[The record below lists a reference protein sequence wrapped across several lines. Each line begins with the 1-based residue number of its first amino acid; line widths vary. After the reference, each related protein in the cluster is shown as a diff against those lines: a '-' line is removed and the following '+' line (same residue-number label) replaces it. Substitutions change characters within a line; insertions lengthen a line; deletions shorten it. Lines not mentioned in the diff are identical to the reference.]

1 MLTLFCIALI
11 GSQPIRQVT
20 SHSGVEAFIYS
31 TMASTFD
38 HRPELA
44 MDGDVGTS
52 YLSYGG
58 MSDGD
63 DFRVILSSPV
73 LAKSIRVSTGGNGE
87 NVLTNAVLET
97 TQDGSTYKVATRF
110 GADGIA
116 NAQNLSQRVK
126 AIRIRLRPHEGA
138 SHLQIKEITIDSD
151 VPVTHVQAGPPRGF
165 VDISQA
171 PDLAKWAAKAES
183 QMEAFWPDIDALLY
197 TDKFI
202 PPNAVNVIY
211 TTGPDVT
218 GVAATGG
225 GVMTVNSAY
234 ARRFPNDT
242 GLTVHETAHVVQSGG
257 NPGWLIEAIADYI
270 RWIKF
275 EPQNFTF
282 SINPRT
288 ATPHDPY
295 RTGAAFLG
303 WCEQHYDHRLVT
315 KLNEATRF
323 GDYQDALF
331 EQNCGKP
338 IGTLWKEF
346 MTAYQ
351 TNRAHLFDKPLAPAM
366 QPRELPTV
374 GNGGASIDLPFNEVG
389 IVGDG
394 TKFGSGSG
402 FDGGGAAYSASA
414 LTSPVSVRG
423 VSFNLAAAGQKNILV
438 SKGQE
443 ISLSG
448 SHKSLWI
455 LGASVDGPYR
465 NQALT
470 VNYDDGTSAT
480 FYQNFSDWYE
490 PKSYPGEVV
499 AVKTSYRDM
508 SDGSK
513 DSRPFNVYAYGFALD
528 PGKKLKSITLPS
540 EGGIRILSMNLAD

>member
-1 MLTLFCIALI
+1 MLTIICIALI
-11 GSQPIRQVT
+11 GSQPIRKMA
-20 SHSGVEAFIYS
+20 SNPGVEAFLYS
-31 TMASTFD
+31 TMASTFE

-44 MDGDVGTS
+44 MDGNAGTS
-52 YLSYGG
+52 FLSYGG

-73 LAKSIRVSTGGNGE
+73 LAKSIRVSTGANGE
-87 NVLTNAVLET
+87 NLLTNGVLET
-97 TQDGSTYKVATRF
+97 SQDGLAFKVAARF
-110 GADGIA
+110 GSDGTA
-116 NAQNLSQRVK
+116 SGEQLSQRVK
-126 AIRIRLRPHEGA
+126 EIRIRLKPHEGA
-138 SHLQIKEITIDSD
+138 SHLQINEIAIDSD
-151 VPVTHVQAGPPRGF
+151 IPVTHVQAGPPRGF

-211 TTGPDVT
+211 TTGPGVT

-234 ARRFPNDT
+234 ARRFPKDT

-303 WCEQHYDHRLVT
+303 WCELHYDHRLVT

-323 GDYQDALF
+323 GDYQDGLF
-331 EQNCGKP
+331 EQTCGKP
-338 IGTLWKEF
+338 IGVLWKEF
-346 MTAYQ
+346 ITAYQ
-351 TNRAHLFDKPLAPAM
+351 TNREHLFDKPLPPAM
-366 QPRELPTV
+366 QPRDLPTV
-374 GNGGASIDLPFNEVG
+374 GSSGSSIDLPFNAVG
-389 IVGDG
+389 IVTDG
-394 TKFGSGSG
+394 STFGNGSG
-402 FDGGGAAYSASA
+402 FDSGGAAYSASA
-414 LTSPVSVRG
+414 LSNSVSVRG
-423 VSFNLAAAGQKNILV
+423 VSFTLGSAGQKNILV

-448 SHKSLWI
+448 AHKSLWI

-465 NQALT
+465 NQAIT
-470 VNYDDGTSAT
+470 VSYDDGTSAT

-499 AVKTSYRDM
+499 AAKTSYRDM

-513 DSRPFNVYAYGFALD
+513 DSRSFNVYAYGFPLD
-528 PGKKLKSITLPS
+528 PTKKLKSITVPS

>member
-1 MLTLFCIALI
+1 
-11 GSQPIRQVT
+11 
-20 SHSGVEAFIYS
+20 VEALIYS

-52 YLSYGG
+52 YLSFGG

-73 LAKSIRVSTGGNGE
+73 SAKSIRVFTGANGE
-87 NVLTNAVLET
+87 NLLTNAVLET
-97 TQDGSTYKVATRF
+97 TQDGSVYKVAARF
-110 GADGIA
+110 GSDGNA
-116 NAQNLSQRVK
+116 YAQNLSQPVK
-126 AIRIRLRPHEGA
+126 AIRIRLNPHEGA
-138 SHLQIKEITIDSD
+138 SHLQINEITIKSET
-151 VPVTHVQAGPPRGF
+151 PITHVQAGPPRGF

-171 PDLAKWAAKAES
+171 PDLAKWAAKAEA

-211 TTGPDVT
+211 TTGPGVT

-303 WCEQHYDHRLVT
+303 WCELHYDHRLVT

-331 EQNCGKP
+331 EQTCGKP

-346 MTAYQ
+346 ITAYQ
-351 TNRAHLFDKPLAPAM
+351 TNRAHLFDKPLPPAM

-374 GNGGASIDLPFNEVG
+374 GSVGTTVDLPYNEVG
-389 IVGDG
+389 IVADG
-394 TKFGSGSG
+394 ATFGSGAG
-402 FDGGGAAYSASA
+402 FDGEGAAYSASA

-423 VSFNLAAAGQKNILV
+423 VSFSLKAAGQKNILIA
-438 SKGQE
+438 KGQV
-443 ISLSG
+443 IPLSG
-448 SHKSLWI
+448 SYQSIWI
-455 LGASVDGPYR
+455 LGASENGPYR
-465 NQALT
+465 NQVLT
-470 VNYDDGTSAT
+470 VNYDDGTSANL
-480 FYQNFSDWYE
+480 YQNFSDWFQFE
-490 PKSYPGEVV
+490 SFPGEVL
-499 AVKTSYRDM
+499 AVKTAYRDM
-508 SDGSK
+508 NDGSK
-513 DSRPFNVYAYGFALD
+513 DRRAFNVYAYGFAID
-528 PGKKLKSITLPS
+528 PAKKLKSITLPS
-540 EGGIRILSMNLAD
+540 GGGIRILSMNLAN